1 MNILI
6 KNGRVIDPE
15 SGLDEVTDIL
25 IEDGKI
31 KEINAECGMR
41 NAEFRTIDV
50 SGKVVVPGLI
60 DLHTHLR
67 EPGREDEETI
77 ATGTRAAAKG
87 GFTTICCMPNTQPVI
102 DNPSVVRFILE
113 KAGREGL
120 VNVLPVGSISKN
132 LGGKELSEIGQMVEE
147 GAVAISDDGQ
157 GLANSDLMRR
167 ALEYVKRFDI
177 PVISHC
183 EDSYLSKDGCVNEGY
198 ISTVLGLP
206 GIPGAAEEV
215 MVARDII
222 LAQLTNSRLHIA
234 HLSTVRSVELVRQAK
249 KQDVKVTAEAAP
261 HHFTLTEE
269 AVRNFDTNTKVNP
282 PLRTFEDVEGIKK
295 GLADGTIDCIATDH
309 APHTQAEKELEYGLA
324 PFGMIGLETALSLV
338 LTELV
343 SKGVL
348 SLPEAIAKLTIN
360 PAKVLGLNQGRIKE
374 GAAADMT
381 VIDLEKEW
389 TVKEDEFLSK
399 SKNSPFIGLQ
409 LKGKAVMTIVGG
421 KVVMEDEKISH
432 REHREG

>member
-1 MNILI
+1 M
-6 KNGRVIDPE
+6 
-15 SGLDEVTDIL
+15 DEVTDIL

-132 LGGKELSEIGQMVEE
+132 LGGKELSEIGRMVEE

-183 EDSYLSKDGCVNEGY
+183 EDSYLSKDGVMNEGY

>member
-6 KNGRVIDPE
+6 KNGRVIDPAN
-15 SGLDEVTDIL
+15 GVDDKLDIL
-25 IEDGKI
+25 VEGATIKNIAPDIIAKDVRVIDALNKI
-31 KEINAECGMR
+31 
-41 NAEFRTIDV
+41 
-50 SGKVVVPGLI
+50 VVPGLI

-102 DNPSVVRFILE
+102 DNPSGIRFILE
-113 KAGREGL
+113 KARREGL

-132 LGGKELSEIGQMVEE
+132 LGGKELSEIGRMAEE

-206 GIPGAAEEV
+206 GIPGAAEEI

>member
-1 MNILI
+1 M
-6 KNGRVIDPE
+6 
-15 SGLDEVTDIL
+15 DEVTDIL

>member
-167 ALEYVKRFDI
+167 ALEHVKRFGI

-183 EDSYLSKDGCVNEGY
+183 EDSYLSKDGVMNEGY

-206 GIPGAAEEV
+206 GIPGAAEEI

>member
-132 LGGKELSEIGQMVEE
+132 LGGKELSEIGRMVEE

-183 EDSYLSKDGCVNEGY
+183 EDSYLSKDGVMNEGY

-206 GIPGAAEEV
+206 GIPGAAEEI